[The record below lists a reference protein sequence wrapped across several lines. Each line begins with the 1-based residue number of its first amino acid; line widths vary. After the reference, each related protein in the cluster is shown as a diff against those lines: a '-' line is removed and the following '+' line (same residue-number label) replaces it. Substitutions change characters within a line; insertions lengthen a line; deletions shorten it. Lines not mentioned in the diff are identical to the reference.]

1 MHSNYINIPISD
13 LKITTL
19 VVLLSEQ
26 GGRRMEKYTFEIRD
40 FSVRQIVRPYSKD
53 VRVCEPDLFDNP
65 SFFNCDGREKNL
77 VYTGFHLL

>member
-26 GGRRMEKYTFEIRD
+26 GGRRMEKYAFEKK
-40 FSVRQIVRPYSKD
+40 QLK
-53 VRVCEPDLFDNP
+53 
-65 SFFNCDGREKNL
+65 
-77 VYTGFHLL
+77 

>member
-26 GGRRMEKYTFEIRD
+26 GGRRMEKYTFE
-40 FSVRQIVRPYSKD
+40 K
-53 VRVCEPDLFDNP
+53 
-65 SFFNCDGREKNL
+65 K
-77 VYTGFHLL
+77 HLK

>member
-26 GGRRMEKYTFEIRD
+26 GGRRMEKYTFKIN
-40 FSVRQIVRPYSKD
+40 I
-53 VRVCEPDLFDNP
+53 
-65 SFFNCDGREKNL
+65 
-77 VYTGFHLL
+77 

>member
-26 GGRRMEKYTFEIRD
+26 GGRRMEKYTFEKKQLKYEISQSGR
-40 FSVRQIVRPYSKD
+40 
-53 VRVCEPDLFDNP
+53 LFDP
-65 SFFNCDGREKNL
+65 THKM
-77 VYTGFHLL
+77 